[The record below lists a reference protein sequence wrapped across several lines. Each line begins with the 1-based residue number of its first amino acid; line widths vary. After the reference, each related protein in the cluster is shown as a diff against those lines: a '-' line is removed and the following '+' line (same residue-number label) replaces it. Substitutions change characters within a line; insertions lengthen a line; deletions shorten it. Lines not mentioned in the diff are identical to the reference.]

1 MRSFCSFL
9 GLVLVL
15 LSIGNASGQ
24 SAGVP
29 IYKEGNPSLE
39 DAAIRKAALELRKSN
54 SLLEMKSVL
63 EQLTRTRCQL
73 NLPPVSKAP
82 LTASQRWELARKAH
96 FRVGW
101 LFKAPHSTLW
111 QVNLAGGYAITK
123 DGAVA
128 TCFHVAMPDP
138 HEMKEAYL
146 IAADDDDIVYPVTE
160 VLAASVTSD
169 SCILRIRKADLTP
182 LPLSSEARPGDAA
195 YCFSDPMG
203 HRGFYSEGIIN
214 RFVQREVA
222 PLKKS
227 AKSKIESPV
236 WLETS
241 TDWAPGSSGAAVLDA
256 FGNAI
261 GHVSEIESVLED
273 QPEMPGKKQQQE
285 RLVLPGTVIIF
296 HDAISAR
303 QVKAL
308 VEPSK

>member
-1 MRSFCSFL
+1 MRSFSSFL
-9 GLVLVL
+9 GVAFAL
-15 LSIGNASGQ
+15 LSIGNACGQ

-29 IYKEGNPSLE
+29 IYKEGNPAKE
-39 DAAIRKAALELRKSN
+39 DAVIRKAALELHKSN
-54 SLLEMKSVL
+54 SLLDMKTVL
-63 EQLTRTRCQL
+63 EQLTRSSCQL

-160 VLAASVTSD
+160 VLAASVTAD
-169 SCILRIRKADLTP
+169 SCIVRIKKADLTA
-182 LPLSSEARPGDAA
+182 LSLSSEARPGDAA

-214 RFVQREVA
+214 RFVQREVV
-222 PLKKS
+222 PQKKT
-227 AKSKIESPV
+227 AKSKIESPI

-273 QPEMPGKKQQQE
+273 QPEMLGKKQQQE

-296 HDAISAR
+296 HEAISAR